1 MDFAAALANLEKSAQ
16 RAARNTDDDR
26 PRVRP
31 PEHRESHPRR
41 NQRPRYDN
49 HNRGRGGYAGRGY
62 PSRNPLDALA
72 DYGYR
77 CLPPYRPLPLHSS
90 SSDTKPKHIALLA
103 ISIDD
108 LPYEHIWKEWA
119 ASSKSQHKVSLL
131 CHAKFPLQ
139 VKSSWLRQRLLTE
152 PPKMGRGNSFS
163 DPIFHSHCPEWGSIQ
178 ITRAM
183 VDLLAAAMEIG
194 RNSNSDREK
203 DERFTRRRYMIEES
217 LPAEVPMVDKFIFIS
232 ETCLPVTTLDECIQ
246 SLFAAT
252 ATERRLVGQ
261 TRNDDSNATVTRANP
276 WEVSWVNAR
285 NRNTPGTPRN
295 KYERDQFCDIHR
307 MIPQSMRWKADQ
319 WIVLSRP
326 HAAAVLDLDQHMRP
340 HEQMWN
346 LFKHVNASD
355 EMYFPTAL
363 AVLQILA
370 ESESSREQVCLQ
382 PVTYTDWS
390 EGMRNPATFSAN
402 DLRRIVKVA
411 RQGGCLLARKFSP
424 TNSSGEHVGDI
435 STDEWKKVLEEVT
448 RESVDQKATGVTSD
462 SEEQVVTVQ
471 TKLELSDVIG
481 NDERN

>member
-1 MDFAAALANLEKSAQ
+1 
-16 RAARNTDDDR
+16 
-26 PRVRP
+26 
-31 PEHRESHPRR
+31 
-41 NQRPRYDN
+41 
-49 HNRGRGGYAGRGY
+49 
-62 PSRNPLDALA
+62 
-72 DYGYR
+72 
-77 CLPPYRPLPLHSS
+77 
-90 SSDTKPKHIALLA
+90 
-103 ISIDD
+103 
-108 LPYEHIWKEWA
+108 
-119 ASSKSQHKVSLL
+119 
-131 CHAKFPLQ
+131 
-139 VKSSWLRQRLLTE
+139 
-152 PPKMGRGNSFS
+152 
-163 DPIFHSHCPEWGSIQ
+163 
-178 ITRAM
+178 M